1 MRISDWSSD
10 VCSSDL
16 QDVRKACQEC
26 ESKMQALGLVP
37 YFLVSPM
44 MFGKRELALG
54 AKVDPR
60 FGPVVMLSDGGKFIE
75 SMPDY
80 HLLVPPFSIDN
91 ACKGLKALRI
101 APLFHG
107 ARGEPPLPFRSEERR
122 VREEGVRQCRHRG
135 C

>member
-1 MRISDWSSD
+1 
-10 VCSSDL
+10 
-16 QDVRKACQEC
+16 
-26 ESKMQALGLVP
+26 
-37 YFLVSPM
+37 M

-107 ARGEPPLPFRSEERR
+107 ARGEPPLPIECVAKLAVQLGDIMLRNEDRSEEHTSELQSLMRISYAVFCLTKKQQDNHQHEASAYKTR
-122 VREEGVRQCRHRG
+122 T
-135 C
+135 